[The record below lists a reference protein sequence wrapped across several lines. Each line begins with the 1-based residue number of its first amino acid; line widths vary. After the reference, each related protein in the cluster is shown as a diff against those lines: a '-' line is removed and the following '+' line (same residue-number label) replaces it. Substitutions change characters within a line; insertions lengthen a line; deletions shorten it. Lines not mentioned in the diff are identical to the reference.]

1 MRDLSFEGLGGAE
14 FGFQAEAGQTKGPL
28 KGGELPATYNT
39 QRGVTQHWVE
49 PAACTSRDW
58 AYELC
63 HPPGPRSPESLHSS
77 G

>member
-39 QRGVTQHWVE
+39 QRGVTQHWGGAGRLHQQGLGVWALP
-49 PAACTSRDW
+49 PAR
-58 AYELC
+58 
-63 HPPGPRSPESLHSS
+63 PESLHSS